1 MKLQGLTGV
10 KKDGKVAAGTMDRHA
25 EHRDQKGGL
34 FRDIAAQKVHRDLA
48 QGVPE
53 LRGGNRIVIH
63 RVLPCRQRDLPD
75 AERQMRTLDLRQR
88 PADGPRQLN
97 GVVMARI
104 TLLDGGMGQ
113 ELIARSGAD
122 PGALWATRV
131 MLDHPGL
138 VRAVHEDYFAAG
150 ASLATTNTYNIL
162 HDRLQP
168 HGLDGLYHA
177 LHLRALAEAHE
188 ARATAG
194 RGLIAG
200 SMGPLGESYRPD
212 LTPPVDVA
220 SGLYAEKAQ
229 ILAPHVD
236 VILIETISSLDLA
249 RGALRGARSTDRP
262 VWLSVSVQDRDG
274 TRLRSGE
281 PVAALADVLADTT
294 ADAILA
300 NCSMPEAMAAAL
312 ADLRRFG
319 LPFGAYANGFS
330 EITPHSHGTDAPAYA
345 ARRDLTP
352 EAYAAFALGWVDQ
365 GATLIGGCCEVGP
378 AHIRHL
384 HSCLLAAGHQIV

>member
-1 MKLQGLTGV
+1 MT
-10 KKDGKVAAGTMDRHA
+10 T
-25 EHRDQKGGL
+25 
-34 FRDIAAQKVHRDLA
+34 
-48 QGVPE
+48 
-53 LRGGNRIVIH
+53 
-63 RVLPCRQRDLPD
+63 
-75 AERQMRTLDLRQR
+75 
-88 PADGPRQLN
+88 
-97 GVVMARI
+97 I

-113 ELIARSGAD
+113 ELIARAGAD
-122 PGALWATRV
+122 PGPLWATRV
-131 MLDHPGL
+131 MIDHPGL
-138 VRAVHEDYFAAG
+138 VRDIHQDYFAAG

-188 ARATAG
+188 ARAQAG

-212 LTPPVDVA
+212 LTPPVAVSA
-220 SGLYAEKAQ
+220 ALYAEKAR

-249 RGALRGARSTDRP
+249 RGALQGARMTDRP
-262 VWLSVSVQDRDG
+262 VWLSVSVMDRDG
-274 TRLRSGE
+274 SKLRSGE
-281 PVAALADVLADTT
+281 PVAGLAEVLAETP

-300 NCSMPEAMAAAL
+300 NCSLPEAMAAAMEAL
-312 ADLRRFG
+312 KPLG

-330 EITPHSHGTDAPAYA
+330 EIESLPLPEDGGAPAYC
-345 ARRDLTP
+345 ARHDLTP
-352 EAYAAFALGWVDQ
+352 ERYGDFALGWVAQ

-384 HSCLLAAGHQIV
+384 HARLLTEGHTIA